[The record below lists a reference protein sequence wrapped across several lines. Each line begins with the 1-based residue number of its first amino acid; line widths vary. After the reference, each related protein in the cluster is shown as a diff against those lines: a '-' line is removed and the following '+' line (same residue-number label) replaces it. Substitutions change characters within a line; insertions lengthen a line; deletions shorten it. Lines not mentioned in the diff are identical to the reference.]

1 MSLYHSVQVNP
12 DSDPVIVE
20 VNNFDWKNAYYRRER
35 RKKTVVFLFSLIV
48 ISGCIASFWTYKA
61 NLGAMIRRD
70 RKNIVRTGAYFL
82 NEQLPQ
88 TSAAPITIF
97 TPAPSCIP
105 RVVAYYPGNGRRT
118 ITPRQLSHLTHVIFE
133 SMVISEDGF
142 LSFKNEHA
150 ERRFLDLKRIIESGN
165 GKVKLMVSIEEE
177 GVEFGFSKVSA
188 NARKRQTF
196 FDSVSNQLAN
206 LQLDGLDLN
215 WRFPYREDLENQV
228 KLIKELREHLDRLS
242 DQNGRQNSY
251 IISIVAPA
259 LGQINNNQIGEN
271 LENLL
276 EFVDFVNVMSFDYSI
291 FYRNHTGPS
300 APLFSFEGSPSVN
313 NTLSYYSRSQGSS
326 RKLNLG
332 VAFHGTYWNN
342 ANGPVRRE
350 NWRSISTPKGYVERG
365 QIAYRNIEREGWTKS
380 TGSWDE
386 ESKTPYI
393 LDQEN
398 KRFLSFENKRSLKK
412 KMNFARKKNLGG
424 VSIWSLEMD
433 DNEDTLLRA
442 VASEGI
448 CA

>member
-20 VNNFDWKNAYYRRER
+20 VNNLDWKSAYYRRER

-61 NLGAMIRRD
+61 SLGAMIRRD
-70 RKNIVRTGAYFL
+70 RKNIVRTGAYFQD
-82 NEQLPQ
+82 EQLPQ
-88 TSAAPITIF
+88 TSVGPNTTS
-97 TPAPSCIP
+97 TPAPTCIT
-105 RVVAYYPGNGRRT
+105 RMVAYYPGNSRRT
-118 ITPRQLSHLTHVIFE
+118 ITARQLSHLTHVIFA
-133 SMVISEDGF
+133 SMIISEDGY
-142 LSFKNEHA
+142 LLFKSGHE
-150 ERRFLDLKRIIESGN
+150 ERRFLKLKRNIESGN
-165 GKVKLMVSIEEE
+165 DKVKLMVSIEEE
-177 GVEFGFSKVSA
+177 GVEFSFSKVSA
-188 NARKRQTF
+188 DARKRQTF
-196 FDSVSNQLAN
+196 FNSISDQLAN
-206 LQLDGLDLN
+206 LQLDGVDLN

-242 DQNGRQNSY
+242 EKNGRQNRY

-259 LGQINNNQIGEN
+259 LGQTSNNQIGEN

-291 FYRNHTGPS
+291 FYRNHTGPT
-300 APLFSFEGSPSVN
+300 APLFSFEGFPSVN
-313 NTLSYYSRSQGSS
+313 TTLSYYSRSQESS
-326 RKLNLG
+326 KKLNLG

-342 ANGPVRRE
+342 VNEPVKRE
-350 NWRSISTPKGYVERG
+350 NWRSLGTPKGYVERG
-365 QIAYRNIEREGWTKS
+365 QVAYRNIEKEEWTKS

-412 KMNFARKKNLGG
+412 KMNFARKKNLGA

-433 DNEDTLLRA
+433 DSEDTLLRA
-442 VASEGI
+442 VTTEGI
-448 CA
+448 CT